1 MSEPS
6 ITFRLVAVK
15 DQRLPK
21 ADLPRVREGTGAH
34 CREEGDGSFVP
45 YNKHGL
51 IMTAFISWQLSW
63 QCLLSAFSAI
73 QGVSLDDL
81 KSKLNSASGPKT
93 QATTPDYVKF
103 HDDKVELVCPIAH
116 HQQIP
121 MYIPLAVL

>member
-1 MSEPS
+1 MSVPS
-6 ITFRLVAVK
+6 ITFSFVAVK

-21 ADLPRVREGTGAH
+21 ADLPRVWEGTGAH
-34 CREEGDGSFVP
+34 CREEGDASFVS
-45 YNKHGL
+45 YDKHGL
-51 IMTAFISWQLSW
+51 IKAASLSWQISW
-63 QCLLSAFSAI
+63 QCLLSTFSAV